1 MAGKEI
7 MAIADKVTKH
17 SKFLAYPRGKFQT
30 VWKNYLGGKRDV
42 DLLRQFNN
50 IDLFRK
56 NKVVAFLYIIYSHI
70 YNIYRSFLIYIIHP

>member
-1 MAGKEI
+1 
-7 MAIADKVTKH
+7 MAIADKVTKTLQV
-17 SKFLAYPRGKFQT
+17 LAYPQGKFQT

-56 NKVVAFLYIIYSHI
+56 I
-70 YNIYRSFLIYIIHP
+70 R